1 MVYCTIEEAWTQNLN
16 PELQQEQEQ
25 SLDYEPNQVD
35 DLFEVNKVPKLKTTR
50 VPQKSRTFA
59 TLDGHSSKKNRQ
71 RKKIKKVFIDNTKES
86 DNTSLESDSYNLL
99 DPSNEFNLQAFN
111 EYNSRSKDLD
121 SNMSVME
128 DFQEN
133 IPNYHKKNI
142 GQINNIKETDNSD
155 NFIKIIN
162 ELRAENKRM
171 NETIDSLR
179 NNSNS
184 NKDNFM
190 EIAMFIITG
199 IIIILMMENINKLV
213 RRF

>member
-1 MVYCTIEEAWTQNLN
+1 
-16 PELQQEQEQ
+16 
-25 SLDYEPNQVD
+25 
-35 DLFEVNKVPKLKTTR
+35 
-50 VPQKSRTFA
+50 
-59 TLDGHSSKKNRQ
+59 
-71 RKKIKKVFIDNTKES
+71 
-86 DNTSLESDSYNLL
+86 
-99 DPSNEFNLQAFN
+99 
-111 EYNSRSKDLD
+111 
-121 SNMSVME
+121 ME

-142 GQINNIKETDNSD
+142 GQINDINKNDNSG

-190 EIAMFIITG
+190 EVTMFIITG

>member
-1 MVYCTIEEAWTQNLN
+1 MVYCTIEEAWAQNLN

-35 DLFEVNKVPKLKTTR
+35 DLFEVNRVPKLKTNR
-50 VPQKSRTFA
+50 VPQKSRTFT
-59 TLDGHSSKKNRQ
+59 TLDGHSSKKKRQ
-71 RKKIKKVFIDNTKES
+71 SKQIKKVFIDNTKES
-86 DNTSLESDSYNLL
+86 DTNSLESDSYNLL
-99 DPSNEFNLQAFN
+99 DSSNEFNLQAFN

-133 IPNYHKKNI
+133 IPNYHKKNT
-142 GQINNIKETDNSD
+142 GQINNIKETDNSN

-179 NNSNS
+179 NNTNS

-190 EIAMFIITG
+190 EITMFIITG

>member
-1 MVYCTIEEAWTQNLN
+1 MVYCTIEEAWTENLN
-16 PELQQEQEQ
+16 PALQEEQEQ
-25 SLDYEPNQVD
+25 SLNYQPNQVE
-35 DLFEVNKVPKLKTTR
+35 DLFEVNKVPKAKTVR
-50 VPQKSRTFA
+50 VPQKSRTYA
-59 TLDGHSSKKNRQ
+59 TLEGHSSRKPRQ
-71 RKKIKKVFIDNTKES
+71 RKKMKKVFIDDTKEP
-86 DNTSLESDSYNLL
+86 DNDSLETTGYNLL
-99 DPSNEFNLQAFN
+99 DPSNEFNLQAYN

-128 DFQEN
+128 DFEED
-133 IPNYHKKNI
+133 IPDYHKKHS
-142 GQINNIKETDNSD
+142 NNSDNSNNSNNSD

-162 ELRAENKRM
+162 ELRVENKRM
-171 NETIDSLR
+171 HETIESLR

-190 EIAMFIITG
+190 EVTMFIITG

>member
-1 MVYCTIEEAWTQNLN
+1 MVYCTIEEAWAEHLN
-16 PELQQEQEQ
+16 PDLEQEQEQ
-25 SLDYEPNQVD
+25 SLDYQPNQVD
-35 DLFEVNKVPKLKTTR
+35 DLFEVNRVPKLKTNR
-50 VPQKSRTFA
+50 VPHKSRTYD
-59 TLDGHSSKKNRQ
+59 TLKEHSSNKKRQ
-71 RKKIKKVFIDNTKES
+71 RKKIKKVFIDDTKEP
-86 DNTSLESDSYNLL
+86 DNDSLESNNYDLL
-99 DPSNEFNLQAFN
+99 NPSNEFNLQAFN

-133 IPNYHKKNI
+133 IPDYHKRNT
-142 GQINNIKETDNSD
+142 GHTNNIKQIDNSD

-171 NETIDSLR
+171 NETIESLR
-179 NNSNS
+179 NNGNS
-184 NKDNFM
+184 NNDNFM
-190 EIAMFIITG
+190 EVTMFIITG

>member
-35 DLFEVNKVPKLKTTR
+35 DLFELNKVPKLKTNR
-50 VPQKSRTFA
+50 VPQKSRTYD
-59 TLDGHSSKKNRQ
+59 TLDGHSSKKKRQ
-71 RKKIKKVFIDNTKES
+71 RKKIKKVFIDDTKES
-86 DNTSLESDSYNLL
+86 DNNSLESDSYNLL

-133 IPNYHKKNI
+133 IPDYHKKNI
-142 GQINNIKETDNSD
+142 GQINGIKETDNSN

-171 NETIDSLR
+171 NETIENLKNS
-179 NNSNS
+179 SNS

-190 EIAMFIITG
+190 EVTMFIITG
-199 IIIILMMENINKLV
+199 IIIILMMENITKLV

>member
-25 SLDYEPNQVD
+25 SLDYAPNQAD

-50 VPQKSRTFA
+50 VPQKSRTYN

-71 RKKIKKVFIDNTKES
+71 RKKMKKVFIDDTKEL
-86 DNTSLESDSYNLL
+86 DNNSLESDSYNFS
-99 DPSNEFNLQAFN
+99 DPGNEFNIQALN

-142 GQINNIKETDNSD
+142 GQINDINKNDNSG

-190 EIAMFIITG
+190 EVTMFIITG

>member
-1 MVYCTIEEAWTQNLN
+1 MVYCTIEEAWTQSLN
-16 PELQQEQEQ
+16 PELQEEQEQ
-25 SLDYEPNQVD
+25 SLEYEPNQVD
-35 DLFEVNKVPKLKTTR
+35 NLFQVNNVPKLKTKR
-50 VPQKSRTFA
+50 VPQKSRTYA

-71 RKKIKKVFIDNTKES
+71 SKKNKKIFIDDTKES
-86 DNTSLESDSYNLL
+86 DTNSLESNSYNLL

-133 IPNYHKKNI
+133 IPNYHKKKI
-142 GQINNIKETDNSD
+142 GQINDIKETDNSH
-155 NFIKIIN
+155 FIKIIN
-162 ELRAENKRM
+162 ELREENKRM
-171 NETIDSLR
+171 NETINSLR

-190 EIAMFIITG
+190 EVTMFIITG
-199 IIIILMMENINKLV
+199 IIIILMMENITKLV